1 MPVKK
6 YAQPLVDRACKLTG
20 KKPDTIRRWAKKGLN
35 LSDDLS
41 IIAWNE
47 EHGHSNDKKQTVS
60 PDELKPPAAP
70 PKRQLSAAELDILD
84 RLPAPGDEGAA
95 AALKRLQGLEPIFYS
110 RLLTALASPDRP
122 DLLGIAN
129 SEYSKVTESLRKY
142 EAAVEMT
149 RREMGHLM
157 PKKEAQDG
165 ARAAALW
172 FRLAW
177 RLWLSSSLPDLL
189 AIKDPRTA
197 KAKAEESFS
206 EILLV
211 SFKNASEAKL
221 SIPDWALSAITEE
234 FHVHE

>member
-1 MPVKK
+1 MPAKK
-6 YAQPLVDRACKLTG
+6 YPLELIQRASQITG
-20 KKPDTIRRWAKKGLN
+20 KTEDTIRRWAKAGCNIYDEFEVLAWSEAKGHAPK
-35 LSDDLS
+35 
-41 IIAWNE
+41 IKPTPPPVA
-47 EHGHSNDKKQTVS
+47 
-60 PDELKPPAAP
+60 KPPAAP
-70 PKRQLSAAELDILD
+70 PKRQLSAAELDLLD

-110 RLLTALASPDRP
+110 RLLTALSCPDEP
-122 DLLGIAN
+122 ALLSVAN
-129 SEYSKVTESLRKY
+129 SQYKLVTESLRQY

-165 ARAAALW
+165 ARASALW

-221 SIPDWALSAITEE
+221 SIPEWALSAITEE
-234 FHVHE
+234 FHINE